1 VGQPVADLALQTR
14 KLPSTDPR
22 HRVQLDQHP
31 LPALPA
37 LPAILPLLD
46 GREEG
51 RKIAAAR
58 DRRRQPGELRVQS
71 VDLGEDVSA
80 PRVVAVR
87 SQLVDGE
94 LDRPLDDFRTGVD
107 FRTFDAGHW
116 ANYETAPVVNAARP
130 EML

>member
-1 VGQPVADLALQTR
+1 MADLALQTR
-14 KLPSTDPR
+14 KLASTDPR

-31 LPALPA
+31 LPA

-80 PRVVAVR
+80 P
-87 SQLVDGE
+87 
-94 LDRPLDDFRTGVD
+94 
-107 FRTFDAGHW
+107 
-116 ANYETAPVVNAARP
+116 
-130 EML
+130 

>member
-1 VGQPVADLALQTR
+1 MGQPVADLALQTR
-14 KLPSTDPR
+14 KLASTDPR

-37 LPAILPLLD
+37 LPAILPLID

-58 DRRRQPGELRVQS
+58 DRSRQLGELRVQS

-80 PRVVAVR
+80 P
-87 SQLVDGE
+87 
-94 LDRPLDDFRTGVD
+94 
-107 FRTFDAGHW
+107 
-116 ANYETAPVVNAARP
+116 
-130 EML
+130 